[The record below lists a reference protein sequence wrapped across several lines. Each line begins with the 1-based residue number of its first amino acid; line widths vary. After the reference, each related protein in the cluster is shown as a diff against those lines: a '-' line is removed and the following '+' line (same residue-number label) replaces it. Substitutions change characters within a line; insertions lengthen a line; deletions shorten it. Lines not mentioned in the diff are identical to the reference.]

1 MTGQRN
7 CRPSKKCKRCE
18 RVCQFLHWTFSQ
30 LPRPLTAMNSNSLL
44 GHNRAVFNRF
54 VRHAAIHFCQLPK
67 NSLLSKMSDDQ
78 RSAEHQQNE
87 RNEHANETGHRR
99 TQFLGAR

>member
-44 GHNRAVFNRF
+44 GHNKRK
-54 VRHAAIHFCQLPK
+54 C
-67 NSLLSKMSDDQ
+67 S
-78 RSAEHQQNE
+78 
-87 RNEHANETGHRR
+87 
-99 TQFLGAR
+99 